1 MNARTYNVIA
11 IGAGP
16 AGEVLAGRLADQG
29 RQVAI
34 VESEL
39 VGAECSYFACMP
51 SKALLRPAQALAE
64 PLRIPGAAEAVTGVL
79 DVDAVLGRRDAIVG
93 DLDDGGQL
101 PWLES
106 RGIELIRGHG
116 RLAGERRVG
125 VGDEVYEACAAV
137 VIAVGSVAAVPP
149 IPGLAEAAPWTTRE
163 ITMARAIPRR
173 LIVLG
178 GGVVGVEMA
187 EAFTSLG
194 AEVVLLEAEQ
204 RLIPREEAFAAE
216 ELRQALSER
225 GVDVR
230 LGVRAERADR
240 VDSVVRAVQS
250 DGSTVEGERPR
261 ASWQRMN
268 GGSHVA
274 QPG

>member
-1 MNARTYNVIA
+1 MNARTYDVIV

-16 AGEVLAGRLADQG
+16 AGGVLAGWLADQ
-29 RQVAI
+29 RPQVAI

-39 VGAECSYFACMP
+39 VGGECSYIAGMP

-79 DVDAVLGRRDAIVG
+79 DVDAVLARRDAIVG

-101 PWLES
+101 SRLES

-125 VGDEVYEACAAV
+125 VGDEVYEARAAV
-137 VIAVGSVAAVPP
+137 VIAVGSIAAGPP

-204 RLIPREEAFAAE
+204 RLIPGEAFAAE
-216 ELRQALSER
+216 ELREALSDR

-250 DGSTVEGERPR
+250 DSSTVESERPS
-261 ASWQRMN
+261 ASWQRTN
-268 GGSHVA
+268 GDSHVA